1 MTRPLAPHVPK
12 QHSDCSSQT
21 AQNQQKTICNRLHSS
36 KLISIFAAD
45 TRANQSFLMKSNKE
59 VTIYDLAKRLNISAT
74 TVSRGLKDH
83 PAINKDTKQ
92 RIFELA
98 EELGYQTNKFASNLR
113 KQKTHTIGVIVPR
126 LNSLFMS
133 SVLSGIEKVANNAG
147 YNLLITQSFEK
158 EEKERTNAHTMF
170 NNRVDGL
177 IVSLAYDTRKYTHFD
192 PFIKKKIPLM
202 FFDRV
207 AEDTP
212 STKVLIDN
220 FKAGF
225 LATSHLIE
233 QGCKNILHITG
244 NLTRNVY
251 RDRFNGY
258 KKALEDNGI
267 DYKEELLII
276 NDLSEQAIL
285 DCLTNDVLKR
295 EQLPDGLF
303 VVNDASA
310 AFALTI
316 FKEVGLK
323 VPQDIAIVGFNNDL
337 ISRVTEPAITTINY
351 PGTEMGETLARII
364 VSHLEGNSDLK
375 HTGTVILNTELMVRN
390 SSLRKK

>member
-1 MTRPLAPHVPK
+1 
-12 QHSDCSSQT
+12 
-21 AQNQQKTICNRLHSS
+21 
-36 KLISIFAAD
+36 
-45 TRANQSFLMKSNKE
+45 MKSNKE
-59 VTIYDLAKRLNISAT
+59 VTIYDIAKRLNISAA
-74 TVSRGLKDH
+74 TVSRGLKNH
-83 PAINKDTKQ
+83 PAINKDTKKK
-92 RIFELA
+92 IFDLA

-113 KQKTHTIGVIVPR
+113 KQKTQTIGVIVPR

-147 YNLLITQSFEK
+147 YNLIITQSLEK

-177 IVSLAYDTRKYTHFD
+177 IVSLAYDTRKYTHFE
-192 PFIKKKIPLM
+192 PFIRKNIPLI

-207 AEDTP
+207 AADIP
-212 STKVLIDN
+212 ATKVLIDN
-220 FKAGF
+220 FKAGL
-225 LATSHLIE
+225 LATSHLID

-251 RDRFNGY
+251 KDRFDGY

-267 DYKEELLII
+267 AYSEELLII
-276 NDLSEQAIL
+276 NDLSEQAIF
-285 DCLTNDVLKR
+285 DCLTNDVLNRKK
-295 EQLPDGLF
+295 LPDGLF
-303 VVNDASA
+303 VANDASA

-316 FKEVGLK
+316 FKQAGLK
-323 VPQDIAIVGFNNDL
+323 VPEDIAIVGFNNDL

-351 PGTEMGETLARII
+351 PGTEMGETLARIL

-375 HTGTVILNTELMVRN
+375 YTGTVILNTELVERN

>member
-1 MTRPLAPHVPK
+1 MR
-12 QHSDCSSQT
+12 
-21 AQNQQKTICNRLHSS
+21 
-36 KLISIFAAD
+36 
-45 TRANQSFLMKSNKE
+45 SNKE
-59 VTIYDLAKRLNISAT
+59 VTIYDIAKKLNISAT

-92 RIFELA
+92 RIFDLA
-98 EELGYQTNKFASNLR
+98 KALGYQTNKFASNLR
-113 KQKTHTIGVIVPR
+113 KQKTNTIGVIVPR

-147 YNLLITQSFEK
+147 YNLIITQSFET
-158 EEKERTNAHTMF
+158 EEKEKTNAHTMF

-177 IVSLAYDTRKYTHFD
+177 IVSLAYDTKKYAHFD
-192 PFIKKKIPLM
+192 PFIKKNIPLI

-244 NLTRNVY
+244 NLKRNVY
-251 RDRFNGY
+251 RDRLNGY
-258 KKALEDNGI
+258 KKALEENGI
-267 DYKEELLII
+267 AYNKEMLIV
-276 NDLSEQAIL
+276 NDLSEQSIL

-295 EQLPDGLF
+295 KKLPDGLF
-303 VVNDASA
+303 VANDASA

-316 FKEVGLK
+316 FKEAGLK
-323 VPQDIAIVGFNNDL
+323 VPEDIAIVGFNNDL
-337 ISRVTEPAITTINY
+337 ISRVTEPTITTINY

-364 VSHLEGNSDLK
+364 ISHLEGNNNLNY
-375 HTGTVILNTELMVRN
+375 TGTVILNTELMIRN
-390 SSLRKK
+390 SSLKKR